1 MKVVKQGEHNYQIGK
16 MSPRAQ
22 FHVARRLAP
31 VLANLAP
38 IMFVLRKNAAAGEE
52 LPLDLFAATAMP
64 LAQGIAQMPDTEADY
79 ILNTCLSVVS
89 REQAGGQFAPVLAA
103 DNMTFMFADL
113 AMQDLLQLSVA
124 VVQENLGNFF
134 DLLPVA

>member
-1 MKVVKQGEHNYQIGK
+1 MKTIKQGEHNYSIGRLA
-16 MSPRAQ
+16 PRAQ
-22 FHVARRLAP
+22 FHIARRLAP

-38 IMFVLRKNAAAGEE
+38 VMLVLRRTDGAGEE

-64 LAQGIAQMPDTEADY
+64 LVQGIAKMEDHEVDY
-79 ILNTCLSVVS
+79 ILNTCLGVVG
-89 REQAGGQFAPVLAA
+89 REQGGQYAPVLAA
-103 DNMTFMFADL
+103 DGQTFMFADL
-113 AMQDLLQLSVA
+113 GMADLLQLTVA